1 MQVFYFEKF
10 STWIWRIN
18 LSNLF
23 RNTNKLPIFLSLA
36 GTLRNE
42 DGDGNWNSN
51 NTIGGKQ
58 NNNSA
63 HSSGFFSVNFFAVLH
78 KRPNYVPFSMC
89 TYSRTTLFWVN
100 IVFISFVA
108 LLHQFVVNYYI
119 CGFNISPWTLFNN
132 TFPVRTARKAISLY
146 AF

>member
-23 RNTNKLPIFLSLA
+23 RNTNKLPIFSSLA
-36 GTLRNE
+36 GTLQNE

-63 HSSGFFSVNFFAVLH
+63 HSSGFFSVNFFAV
-78 KRPNYVPFSMC
+78 P
-89 TYSRTTLFWVN
+89 
-100 IVFISFVA
+100 A
-108 LLHQFVVNYYI
+108 
-119 CGFNISPWTLFNN
+119 
-132 TFPVRTARKAISLY
+132 
-146 AF
+146 